1 MLNKL
6 KKVLQMM
13 MMMMKMNLQQ
23 MKLKMKLMNDAIHSE
38 IL

>member
-13 MMMMKMNLQQ
+13 MITKMNLQQ